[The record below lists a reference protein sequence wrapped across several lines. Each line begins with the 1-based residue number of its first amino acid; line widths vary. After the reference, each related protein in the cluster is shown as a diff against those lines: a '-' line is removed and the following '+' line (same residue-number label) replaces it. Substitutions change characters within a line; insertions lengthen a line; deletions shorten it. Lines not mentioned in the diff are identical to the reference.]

1 MRIWVRTGVKV
12 RILAP
17 RFSSSILEKRGRRK
31 NRGALRDQDPLSE
44 RPGSQGPR
52 SLKQKRQLF
61 PALQLD
67 FSRKANALR
76 LGDTQGTTTP
86 HVQVPE

>member
-1 MRIWVRTGVKV
+1 MGTNWREGTHSCPRIFKFHTGG
-12 RILAP
+12 A
-17 RFSSSILEKRGRRK
+17 GRRK

-44 RPGSQGPR
+44 RLGSQGPR

-67 FSRKANALR
+67 ISRKANALR
-76 LGDTQGTTTP
+76 LGGTQSTTTP